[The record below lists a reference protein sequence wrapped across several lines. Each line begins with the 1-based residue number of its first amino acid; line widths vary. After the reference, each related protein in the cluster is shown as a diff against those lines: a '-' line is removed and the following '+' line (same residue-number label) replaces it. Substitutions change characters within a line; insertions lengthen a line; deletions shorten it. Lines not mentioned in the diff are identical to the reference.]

1 LVGGMQN
8 QTPIRIV
15 LSEEEQQELE
25 RLSRGLVAPHR
36 QVVRAKV
43 VLAIAAGKSLSVIAR
58 EVGRQ
63 RRIVRKWGERF
74 QKKRLRGL
82 QDDPRS
88 GRPPRFSPRDGDA
101 SGQARLRAA

>member
-1 LVGGMQN
+1 MSN

-15 LSEEEQQELE
+15 LSEEEREELQH
-25 RLSRGLVAPHR
+25 LSRGLIAPHR

-43 VLAIAAGKSLSVIAR
+43 ILGIAAGKNLTAIAR
-58 EVGRQ
+58 ELGRQ

-88 GRPPRFSPRDGDA
+88 GRPPRFSPSGGDA